1 MLIGRANQ
9 DVVPLPLRQGIIEII
24 GTIMAYRFT
33 TLSRREI
40 DAMLG
45 IKFEETRVYQE
56 AKEEKAQEIALKMLR
71 KDLDLDTIAEFTGL
85 SIVQLQ
91 EMQAEL
97 K

>member
-1 MLIGRANQ
+1 M
-9 DVVPLPLRQGIIEII
+9 I
-24 GTIMAYRFT
+24 GTIMAYKFT

-45 IKFEETRVYQE
+45 TKFEETRVYRE
-56 AKEEKAQEIALKMLR
+56 TREEERKAIALKMLR